1 MDTLA
6 ICLAMMMDGRTIPTM
21 PSIGQGITYTGA
33 QRDSATLV
41 KPEIV
46 ASVETRAKIAT
57 KTPNIWGE

>member
-6 ICLAMMMDGRTIPTM
+6 LALALMMDGRAPAVT
-21 PSIGQGITYTGA
+21 SIGQGITYTGA
-33 QRDSATLV
+33 QRDSVTLA
-41 KPEIV
+41 KPDIV